1 MDRYVDKY
9 KNGTGFTIY
18 FIAKTSCCGNRVEWS
33 RGDGPEVCP
42 HCGNK
47 YYRKPNLENKLFCLQ
62 DEFLE
67 DFNKN
72 GSTRILGERMFPI
85 IKEYAINMIK
95 GMVKGKKSLDSE
107 ELESRS
113 WDAATLLIEVIM
125 KDPEHRMRYSFGKYL
140 GDLCKSVCYS
150 TKNHEHT
157 YSLNSI
163 LRDNETELG
172 ETVTASIEEVTNG
185 YEKGGEIQ
193 INNVIEMADYRED
206 AIDKIMGLVAKTA
219 DIIYDTTDSYA
230 DKILYMQGLLM
241 KFKLEDD
248 KVLAGYFEEVGG
260 SIKKYVEKGELLIFD
275 ELRLLAN

>member
-1 MDRYVDKY
+1 MDSYINKF
-9 KNGTGFTIY
+9 KNDAGLTVYYIS
-18 FIAKTSCCGNRVEWS
+18 KTSCCGNRVEWG
-33 RGDGPEVCP
+33 RGEGPDECP

-47 YYRKPNLENKLFCLQ
+47 YYKKPDLENKLFSLQ

-67 DFNKN
+67 EYNKT
-72 GSTRILGERMFPI
+72 GKTKILGEKMFPI
-85 IKEYAINMIK
+85 IQEYAVNMIK
-95 GMVKGKKSLDSE
+95 GLIKGKKSLDSA
-107 ELESRS
+107 ELEVRS

-163 LRDNETELG
+163 LKDGVTELG
-172 ETVTASIEEVTNG
+172 EKVTARLEDITGG
-185 YEKGGEIQ
+185 YETEGEVQ
-193 INNVIEMADYRED
+193 INNIIEMADYKEN
-206 AIDKIMGLVAKTA
+206 AVDKIMDLIDKTA
-219 DIIYDTTDSYA
+219 KVLYGTTGRYA

-248 KVLAGYFEEVGG
+248 KTLAGFYEEAGR
-260 SIKKYVEKGELLIFD
+260 SIKNYVEKGELIIFD
-275 ELRLLAN
+275 ELRSMAN